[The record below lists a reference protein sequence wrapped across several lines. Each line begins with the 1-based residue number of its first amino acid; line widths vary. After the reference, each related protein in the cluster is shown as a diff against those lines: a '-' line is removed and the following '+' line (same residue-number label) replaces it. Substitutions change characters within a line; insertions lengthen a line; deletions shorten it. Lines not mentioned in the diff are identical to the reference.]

1 MRSFFQREMM
11 LPQVTSAV
19 AGQMLDMFFAAG
31 HRDVDTALM
40 YANGE
45 TEKMLGELLPPG
57 SERLARSIGIPNL
70 LVPYNAHF

>member
-1 MRSFFQREMM
+1 
-11 LPQVTSAV
+11 
-19 AGQMLDMFFAAG
+19 MLDMFFNAG

-57 SERLARSIGIPNL
+57 SDRLARSAIYQSMLKFMMI
-70 LVPYNAHF
+70 

>member
-1 MRSFFQREMM
+1 MIEPFFHPILTAE
-11 LPQVTSAV
+11 QVTSAV

-45 TEKMLGELLPPG
+45 TEKMIGELLPPG
-57 SERLARSIGIPNL
+57 SERLARCFGFVIHL
-70 LVPYNAHF
+70 YNTV